1 MKKITLIL
9 VGISIFTGFI
19 NAQTIIFSETFGTT
33 KATRDACTSVAV
45 PGTAEPG
52 KYDPQKNELFTD
64 HDWNANS
71 HVWNDGVA
79 YSQTSAIIT
88 QNACDS
94 VRTSLNIRTN
104 NPSTTVGNTYTGA
117 SGNGNLYFNANVN
130 NSFTIS
136 GINTLNYTGISLSFG
151 IYGKNTSDVKF
162 LKLQY
167 DNGTG
172 LTDVGATQIA
182 ALSTTKAKW
191 LLASGITLPASSNLN
206 LTFSSPN
213 LNGTAPIEIRIDDIK
228 ISGTST
234 STAVNPLKTDNRKVY
249 VSNSVITLDGFASG
263 SIEIYNM
270 QGKKVF
276 TSQVQESIQP
286 DLAKGLYIVR
296 IGDFRQKISL

>member
-1 MKKITLIL
+1 MKKNHTVL
-9 VGISIFTGFI
+9 
-19 NAQTIIFSETFGTT
+19 AIIFSIAFTASAQSTIFLETFGTT
-33 KATRDACTSVAV
+33 KVSRDGCTSVAV
-45 PGTAEPG
+45 PGTAEAG

-64 HDWNANS
+64 HDWSIDS
-71 HVWNDGVA
+71 HVWNNGVV
-79 YSQTSAIIT
+79 YSQNSAIIT
-88 QNACDS
+88 QNTCDS
-94 VRTSLNIRTN
+94 TRTSLNIRTN
-104 NPSTTVGNTYTGA
+104 NPSNIVGNTYTGA

-136 GINTLNYTGISLSFG
+136 GINTLNYSGISLSFG
-151 IYGKNTSDVKF
+151 IYGKNKSDVKF

-172 LTDVGATQIA
+172 LTDAGSAQIA
-182 ALSTTKAKW
+182 ALSTTKATW
-191 LLASGITLPASSNLN
+191 LLASGITLPASSNLS

-213 LNGTAPIEIRIDDIK
+213 LNGAAPIEIRIDDIK
-228 ISGTST
+228 ISGTPA

>member
-9 VGISIFTGFI
+9 LAIGIFTGFV
-19 NAQTIIFSETFGTT
+19 NAQTTIFSETFGTT

-45 PGTAEPG
+45 PGAAEPG

-64 HDWNANS
+64 HDWSADS
-71 HVWNDGVA
+71 HVWNNGIA

-94 VRTSLNIRTN
+94 ARTSLNIRSN
-104 NPSTTVGNTYTGA
+104 NPSTTYNGA

-136 GINTLNYTGISLSFG
+136 GINTLNYSGISLSFG
-151 IYGKNTSDVKF
+151 IYGKNKSDVKF

-172 LTDVGATQIA
+172 LTDAGSTQIA
-182 ALSTTKAKW
+182 ALSTTKATW
-191 LLASGITLPASSNLN
+191 LIVSGITLPARSNLS
-206 LTFSSPN
+206 LTFSTPT
-213 LNGTAPIEIRIDDIK
+213 LNGVAPIEIRIDDI
-228 ISGTST
+228 IITGTAMST
-234 STAVNPLKTDNRKVY
+234 SINSLNSENRKVY
-249 VSNSVITLDGFASG
+249 VSNSAITLKGFASG
-263 SIEIYNM
+263 NVEIYNM

-276 TSQVQESIQP
+276 TSHVQEFIQP
-286 DLAKGLYIVR
+286 DLAKGLYIVK
-296 IGDFRQKISL
+296 IDDFRQKISL